1 MGWRWQKR
9 LKIGG
14 GLQTTISPSGAGWSW
29 GFRYFRYGISPNGQK
44 WFSVGVPGTGLRYF
58 TYLDRK
64 TSPEAATVDTS
75 ERESIE
81 TSKSDDDSVV
91 DTKKGFRWRNIR

>member
-29 GFRYFRYGISPNGQK
+29 GFRYFRYGISPNGRK

-58 TYLDRK
+58 SYLDRSADAVEVQPAISEQEMNGGSQSTHDTATNQKK
-64 TSPEAATVDTS
+64 T
-75 ERESIE
+75 I
-81 TSKSDDDSVV
+81 
-91 DTKKGFRWRNIR
+91 RWRDL